1 MSRTIT
7 VSDEL
12 YALLEEAARK
22 RGLNRVEEFLE
33 KLEVEPGLSAEEL
46 RRRRET
52 VEWTDALR
60 ARMFEKYGEMPDSA
74 DLLREDRER

>member
-1 MSRTIT
+1 
-7 VSDEL
+7 L
-12 YALLEEAARK
+12 YGRLEEAARK
-22 RGLNRVEEFLE
+22 SGLQRVEEYLE
-33 KLEVEPGLSAEEL
+33 RLKVEPGLSAEEL
-46 RRRRET
+46 RERRET